1 MDMKS
6 LLYMTKPLLIT
17 SGCSW
22 TDAIEPGY
30 TEKNINV
37 WSSIVAEFMDWDLI
51 NQGTGGAGNQFIA
64 NKVFDTINENS
75 NREII
80 VFVYWSQASRASI
93 FGLDN
98 IVLGKSGNWAREPS
112 ESRLTKAS
120 VEKYISERLNFI
132 SKKDFEYSPSG
143 FRPEANTVIPNL
155 DPEMNVY
162 AAVVLESL
170 RTICLLDEYCK
181 MKGITIIHG
190 TALNTIMGAEA
201 VTKPDGAISPT
212 TMKTREKLFEVCKDL
227 KYYQYIENMT
237 NKIERNFF
245 DYSESGYHKYEHLF
259 ISAEDNHPNQKAHQL
274 IAAEFINAY
283 HRELNKDRPAS
294 EQSYVYD

>member
-1 MDMKS
+1 MKS

-22 TDAIEPGY
+22 TDALEPGY

-37 WSSIVAEFMDWDLI
+37 WSSIVAEFMDWDVI
-51 NQGTGGAGNQFIA
+51 NRGTGGAGNQLIS
-64 NKVFDTINENS
+64 NRVFDAINKNPD
-75 NREII
+75 REII
-80 VFVYWSQASRASI
+80 VFVYWSQAIRASL

-98 IVLGKSGNWAREPS
+98 IVLGKSGNWVREPN
-112 ESRLTKAS
+112 ESRLSKAS
-120 VEKYISERLNFI
+120 VEKYISKRLNFI
-132 SKKDFEYSPSG
+132 SKKDIEYPT
-143 FRPEANTVIPNL
+143 TVVYGS
-155 DPEMNVY
+155 DPQMNVY
-162 AAVVLESL
+162 ASVVLESL

-190 TALNTIMGAEA
+190 SALNTVMGSEA
-201 VTKPDGAISPT
+201 VTDVDVEEHDVMSSRRIKL
-212 TMKTREKLFEVCKDL
+212 REKLFEVCKDL

-237 NKIERNFF
+237 NKLERNFF
-245 DYSESGYHKYEHLF
+245 DYCESGYHKYEHLF
-259 ISAEDNHPNQKAHQL
+259 ISEKDNHPNQKAHQL

-283 HRELNKDRPAS
+283 QRELNKDRPAS

>member
-1 MDMKS
+1 
-6 LLYMTKPLLIT
+6 MTKPLLIT

-22 TDAIEPGY
+22 TDALEPGY
-30 TEKNINV
+30 TENNINV
-37 WSSIVAEFMDWDLI
+37 WSSIVGEFMDWDVI
-51 NQGTGGAGNQFIA
+51 NRGTGGAGNQFIA
-64 NKVFDTINENS
+64 NQVFDAISQNP
-75 NREII
+75 NRDIT
-80 VFVYWSQASRASI
+80 VFVYWSQACRASI

-98 IVLGKSGNWAREPS
+98 IVLGKSGNWAREPN

-155 DPEMNVY
+155 DPKMNVY
-162 AAVVLESL
+162 ASVVLESL

-181 MKGITIIHG
+181 MKGIAIIHG

-201 VTKPDGAISPT
+201 VTKLDDVISPT
-212 TMKTREKLFEVCKDL
+212 TMKIREKLFEVCKDL
-227 KYYQYIENMT
+227 KYYQYIENIT

>member
-22 TDAIEPGY
+22 TDALEPGY

-37 WSSIVAEFMDWDLI
+37 WSSIVAEFMDWDVI
-51 NQGTGGAGNQFIA
+51 NRGTGGAGNQLIS
-64 NKVFDTINENS
+64 NRVFDAINKNPD
-75 NREII
+75 REII
-80 VFVYWSQASRASI
+80 VFVYWSQAIRASL

-98 IVLGKSGNWAREPS
+98 IVLGKSGNWVREPN

-120 VEKYISERLNFI
+120 VEKYISKRLNFI
-132 SKKDFEYSPSG
+132 SKKDIEYPT
-143 FRPEANTVIPNL
+143 TVVYGS
-155 DPEMNVY
+155 DPQMNVY
-162 AAVVLESL
+162 ASVVLESL

-190 TALNTIMGAEA
+190 SALNTVMGSEA
-201 VTKPDGAISPT
+201 VTDVDVVEHDVMSSRRIKL
-212 TMKTREKLFEVCKDL
+212 REELFEVCKDL

-237 NKIERNFF
+237 NKLERNFF
-245 DYSESGYHKYEHLF
+245 DYRESGYHKYEYMF

-294 EQSYVYD
+294 EQNYVYD

>member
-1 MDMKS
+1 MKS

-22 TDAIEPGY
+22 TDALEPGY
-30 TEKNINV
+30 TENNINV

-98 IVLGKSGNWAREPS
+98 IVLGKSGNWAREPI

-120 VEKYISERLNFI
+120 VEKYISKRLNFI
-132 SKKDFEYSPSG
+132 SEKSIHYSTTIVRG
-143 FRPEANTVIPNL
+143 L
-155 DPEMNVY
+155 DSEMNVY
-162 AAVVLESL
+162 AVVVLESL

-190 TALNTIMGAEA
+190 AALNTVMGSEA
-201 VTKPDGAISPT
+201 VTDVDVEEHAVMSSRRIKL
-212 TMKTREKLFEVCKDL
+212 REKLFEVCKDL
-227 KYYQYIENMT
+227 KYYQYIENIT

-245 DYSESGYHKYEHLF
+245 DYIESGYHKYEHLF
-259 ISAEDNHPNQKAHQL
+259 ISEKDNHPNQKAHQL

-283 HRELNKDRPAS
+283 YRELNKDRPAS
-294 EQSYVYD
+294 EQNYVYD

>member
-1 MDMKS
+1 MKS

-22 TDAIEPGY
+22 TDALEPGY
-30 TEKNINV
+30 TENNINV
-37 WSSIVAEFMDWDLI
+37 WSSIVGEFMDWDVI
-51 NQGTGGAGNQFIA
+51 NRGTGGAGNQFIA
-64 NKVFDTINENS
+64 NQVFDTINENS

-80 VFVYWSQASRASI
+80 VFVYWSQACRASI

-98 IVLGKSGNWAREPS
+98 IVLGKSGNWTREPN

-120 VEKYISERLNFI
+120 VEKYISKRLNFI
-132 SKKDFEYSPSG
+132 SEKSIHYSTTIVRG
-143 FRPEANTVIPNL
+143 L
-155 DPEMNVY
+155 DSEMNVY

-190 TALNTIMGAEA
+190 AALNTVMGSEA
-201 VTKPDGAISPT
+201 VTDVDVEEHAVMSSRRIKL
-212 TMKTREKLFEVCKDL
+212 REKLFEVCKDL
-227 KYYQYIENMT
+227 KYYQCIENMT

-259 ISAEDNHPNQKAHQL
+259 ISEKDNHPNQKAHQL

>member
-1 MDMKS
+1 MKS

-22 TDAIEPGY
+22 TDALEPGY

-37 WSSIVAEFMDWDLI
+37 WSSIVAEFMDWDVI
-51 NQGTGGAGNQFIA
+51 NRGTGGAGNQLIS
-64 NKVFDTINENS
+64 NRVFDAINKNPD
-75 NREII
+75 REII
-80 VFVYWSQASRASI
+80 VFVYWSQAIRASL

-98 IVLGKSGNWAREPS
+98 IVLGKSGNWVREPN
-112 ESRLTKAS
+112 ESRLSKAS
-120 VEKYISERLNFI
+120 VEKYISKRLNFI
-132 SKKDFEYSPSG
+132 SKKDIEYPT
-143 FRPEANTVIPNL
+143 TVVYGS
-155 DPEMNVY
+155 DPQMNVY
-162 AAVVLESL
+162 ASVVLESL

-190 TALNTIMGAEA
+190 SALNTVMGSEA
-201 VTKPDGAISPT
+201 VTDVDVEEHDVMSSRRIKL
-212 TMKTREKLFEVCKDL
+212 REKLFEVCKDL

-237 NKIERNFF
+237 NKLERNFF
-245 DYSESGYHKYEHLF
+245 DYSESGYHKYEHMF
-259 ISAEDNHPNQKAHQL
+259 ISAEDHHPNQKAHQL

>member
-1 MDMKS
+1 
-6 LLYMTKPLLIT
+6 MTKPLLIT
-17 SGCSW
+17 AGCSW
-22 TDAIEPGY
+22 TDALEPGY
-30 TEKNINV
+30 TENNINV
-37 WSSIVAEFMDWDLI
+37 WSSIAAKFMDWDVI
-51 NQGTGGAGNQFIA
+51 NRGTGGASNQLIS
-64 NKVFDTINENS
+64 NRVFDAINKNPD
-75 NREII
+75 REII
-80 VFVYWSQASRASI
+80 VFVYWSQAVRMSL

-98 IVLGKSGNWAREPS
+98 IVLGKSGNWVREPN

-132 SKKDFEYSPSG
+132 SKKDIMYPT
-143 FRPEANTVIPNL
+143 TVVYRS
-155 DPEMNVY
+155 DPQMNVY
-162 AAVVLESL
+162 VSVVLESL

-190 TALNTIMGAEA
+190 SALNTIMGAEA
-201 VTKPDGAISPT
+201 VTHVDPHKGVKAYDVMSSRRI
-212 TMKTREKLFEVCKDL
+212 KLREELFEVCKDL

-245 DYSESGYHKYEHLF
+245 DYSESGYHKYEHMF
-259 ISAEDNHPNQKAHQL
+259 ISAEDHHPNQKAHQL
-274 IAAEFINAY
+274 ITAEFINAY

>member
-1 MDMKS
+1 
-6 LLYMTKPLLIT
+6 MTKPLLIT
-17 SGCSW
+17 AGCSW
-22 TDAIEPGY
+22 TDALEPGY
-30 TEKNINV
+30 TENGINV
-37 WSSIVAEFMDWDLI
+37 WSSIAAEFMEWDVI
-51 NQGTGGAGNQFIA
+51 NRGTGGAGNQFIA
-64 NKVFDTINENS
+64 NKVFDTINENP

-80 VFVYWSQASRASI
+80 VFVYWSQACRASI

-98 IVLGKSGNWAREPS
+98 IVLGKSGNWNREPN

-132 SKKDFEYSPSG
+132 SKKHIEYPTT
-143 FRPEANTVIPNL
+143 TVHGL
-155 DPEMNVY
+155 DSEMNVY
-162 AAVVLESL
+162 TNVVLESL

-201 VTKPDGAISPT
+201 VTHVDPHKGVEAYDVMSSRR
-212 TMKTREKLFEVCKDL
+212 MKLREKLFEVCKDL

-237 NKIERNFF
+237 NKLERNFF

>member
-22 TDAIEPGY
+22 TDALEPGY
-30 TEKNINV
+30 TENNINV
-37 WSSIVAEFMDWDLI
+37 WSSIVGEFMDWDVI
-51 NQGTGGAGNQFIA
+51 NRGTGGAGNQFIA
-64 NKVFDTINENS
+64 NQVFDAISQNP
-75 NREII
+75 NRDIT
-80 VFVYWSQASRASI
+80 VFVYWSQACRASI

-98 IVLGKSGNWAREPS
+98 IVLGKSGNWAREPN

-155 DPEMNVY
+155 DPKMNVY
-162 AAVVLESL
+162 ASVVLESL

-181 MKGITIIHG
+181 MKGIAIIHG

-201 VTKPDGAISPT
+201 VTKLDDVISPT
-212 TMKTREKLFEVCKDL
+212 TMKIREKLFEVCKDL
-227 KYYQYIENMT
+227 KYYQYIENIT